1 MGKVDP
7 VAAPPAS
14 ASWWTQPMSRAEWR
28 RVVAEKQAELQRSP
42 TAQKMGT
49 AWQEE
54 HK

>member
-7 VAAPPAS
+7 VVTPPAT
-14 ASWWTQPMSRAEWR
+14 SWWATPMSRAEWS
-28 RVVAEKQAELQRSP
+28 RVVAEKQAELQRSS